1 VTRAR
6 EAAVAIEAARVAAEL
21 EAKTFAEEATTA
33 RESVVALVRDVE
45 DRATLARWEARER
58 VLRVEVKSVA
68 VLASAHEK
76 AEGLVRRIALLEGD
90 HAEVHQAREMA
101 EENSRVLSNAAA
113 DAERRWEESKREFQQ
128 QFEELTLLQV
138 WGSKLCLAIVSPPR
152 VRNHLSEGM
161 QI

>member
-1 VTRAR
+1 V
-6 EAAVAIEAARVAAEL
+6 VEL
-21 EAKTFAEEATTA
+21 VVKTSAQEATMA
-33 RESVVALVRDVE
+33 WESTKTVVSDAE
-45 DRATLARWEARER
+45 NWATLAEREARER
-58 VLRVEVKSVA
+58 VLRVEVKSAA
-68 VLASAHEK
+68 VLASAHEE

-161 QI
+161 QIWRTEKTTRGGE